1 MNCFFCISLL
11 VHDGWSVV
19 PDACFVRQTVSWLTD
34 GSVYQ
39 MNGSHYV
46 TQQFYENVNNCVV
59 EIVASDS
66 VQRMTADPKN
76 IMSLSFNLISNPDL
90 VER

>member
-1 MNCFFCISLL
+1 ML
-11 VHDGWSVV
+11 VHDGWPVI
-19 PDACFVRQTVSWLTD
+19 PNACFVRQTISWLTD

-46 TQQFYENVNNCVV
+46 TEQFYANMNHCLM

-66 VQRMTADPKN
+66 VQRITADPKN
-76 IMSLSFNLISNPDL
+76 LTVASFNLVSNPDL
-90 VER
+90 VA